1 MPESL
6 KMAHKFFTFAFALFL
21 FGCGGGG
28 GSGGA
33 ASNVGNVDAT
43 ASQSAIAAT
52 SAIVGAII

>member
-1 MPESL
+1 
-6 KMAHKFFTFAFALFL
+6 MAHKFFTFAFALFL